1 MTKKRKKLVVVKD
14 PVKLA
19 SYVAEEV
26 TKLSQDFVKM
36 NGLFSLAL
44 SGGSTPKRLYEL
56 LGKDPYSL
64 MIPWEFVHLF
74 WVDERC
80 VPPDSL
86 DSNYQMINN
95 ALLKQLKIPTDNIH
109 RIRVELG
116 CKQAVNLYQRELKC
130 FFHDNKPMFDLVIL
144 GVGKDGH
151 TASIFPDSDFSKQ
164 TGRFVSITEGNYEE
178 RPGMRVTL
186 SLDAINSSKNII
198 FLVTGSEKAVIM
210 KKIFHDRN
218 QELPASHVNPEQGS
232 VKWVI
237 DKEAAKLL

>member
-1 MTKKRKKLVVVKD
+1 MTRKRKKLVVVKD
-14 PVKLA
+14 PVKVA

-26 TKLSQDFVKM
+26 TKLSRDFVKM

-80 VPPDSL
+80 VPPDSRE
-86 DSNYQMINN
+86 SNYQMIND
-95 ALLKQLKIPTDNIH
+95 ALLKQLNLPSDNIH

-116 CKQAVNLYQRELKC
+116 YKQAMNLYQRELRS
-130 FFHDNKPMFDLVIL
+130 FFHDNKRMFDLMIL

-164 TGRFVSITEGNYEE
+164 TGRLVSSTEGNYED

-186 SLDAINSSKNII
+186 SLNAINSSKNII
-198 FLVTGSEKAVIM
+198 FLVTGSEKAEIM

-218 QELPASHVNPEQGS
+218 QELTASYVNPEQGS
-232 VKWVI
+232 VEWVV
-237 DKEAAKLL
+237 DQEAAGLL

>member
-1 MTKKRKKLVVVKD
+1 MTIKRKNLVVAKD
-14 PVKLA
+14 PVKVA
-19 SYVAEEV
+19 SFVAEEV

-80 VPPDSL
+80 VLPDSTE
-86 DSNYQMINN
+86 SNYQIINKT
-95 ALLKQLKIPTDNIH
+95 LLKQLKIPSDNIH

-116 CKQAVNLYQRELKC
+116 CKQAVNLYQRELKS
-130 FFHDNKPMFDLVIL
+130 FFHNKKPMFDLMIL

-164 TGRFVSITEGNYEE
+164 TGRLVSFTEGNNED

-198 FLVTGSEKAVIM
+198 FLVTGSEKAEII

-218 QELPASHVNPEQGS
+218 QELTASYVNPEQGS
-232 VKWVI
+232 VKWII
-237 DKEAAKLL
+237 DQEAAELL